1 MAKRMRH
8 VPFGQRW
15 LAPLLIPSRSL
26 GPRLAGWESSAV
38 KERIRTVR
46 STQPVWICG
55 MARSGSTILLQLLD
69 ALPCFTSH
77 RYSDYPWLW
86 TPYWWNHLYSRLPL
100 PHADAAE
107 RAHRDAIEVTRDSPE
122 AFEEIFWMHFFDG
135 RHDPG
140 KSQVLGAE
148 TRNEKFEVFFDLH
161 QRKLLAIRGAQR
173 YLAKA
178 NYQLARLA
186 YLHRLYP
193 QARFVIPVRNALA
206 QVASLCRQDEL
217 FCRLNSEDSAVSAHM
232 ARIGHFEFGAQKL
245 ALNLGDGQETQAI
258 ADAFAR
264 GDRVEAYAR
273 QWAVQYGCALARMRE
288 DASLANACLWLDH
301 DRLRGDSSGELTRLA
316 QHLQLNE
323 SERQRLLEL
332 GAEHIQPTQD
342 TRSAIN
348 ENDKSAVH
356 RWTAGVWT
364 SIQEWMRRPASID
377 GGA

>member
-1 MAKRMRH
+1 MRH

-15 LAPLLIPSRSL
+15 LAPLLLQSRGL

-38 KERIRTVR
+38 RERIRGVQTAR
-46 STQPVWICG
+46 PVWICG
-55 MARSGSTILLQLLD
+55 MARSGSTLLLQLLD

-100 PHADAAE
+100 PQAGVVE
-107 RAHRDAIEVTRDSPE
+107 RAHRDSIKVTRDSPE

-148 TRNEKFEVFFDLH
+148 TRNEEFENFFALH
-161 QRKLLAIRGAQR
+161 QRKLLTVRGAQR

-186 YLHRLYP
+186 YLHQCYP
-193 QARFVIPVRNALA
+193 QARFVIPVREPLA
-206 QVASLCRQDEL
+206 QVASLLRQDDL
-217 FCRLNSEDSAVSAHM
+217 FCQLNREDAAVSAHM
-232 ARIGHFEFGAQKL
+232 ARIGHFEFGAQKR
-245 ALNLGDGQETQAI
+245 AFNLGDRQETQVI

-264 GDRVEAYAR
+264 GDRTEAFAR
-273 QWAVQYGCALARMRE
+273 QWAVQYGYALARMRE

-301 DRLRGDSSGELTRLA
+301 DRLRVDSSKELIRLA
-316 QHLQLNE
+316 QHLQLNA
-323 SERQRLLEL
+323 SERQRLLES
-332 GAEHIQPTQD
+332 GVERIRPTQD

-348 ENDKSAVH
+348 EDDISSVR
-356 RWTAGVWT
+356 RWTSDVWT
-364 SIQEWMRRPASID
+364 SIQEWTQRPAPID
-377 GGA
+377 GDA